1 MIPYKQ
7 LSLKDIFTD
16 CQEKFEHDKPA
27 FLSLLETHIDIDE
40 FIPISFRNHFYAST
54 GIFAMSSSSALSL
67 TDWASSATYLFI
79 TKTLRL
85 HILIS
90 LLKRNPIP
98 LTKINVFMIQSF

>member
-40 FIPISFRNHFYAST
+40 FIPISF
-54 GIFAMSSSSALSL
+54 
-67 TDWASSATYLFI
+67 
-79 TKTLRL
+79 
-85 HILIS
+85 
-90 LLKRNPIP
+90 
-98 LTKINVFMIQSF
+98 